1 MFILNPNIKILNKSI
16 KIIKAD
22 CSLSKHHVSSSKG
35 YTDEAIAYLIQG
47 TIKGTPV
54 VYAVLQFQSH
64 NDIYISDELLDID
77 LAWNEGVDFL
87 QELGFYLD
95 KISEDDIKQRP
106 IFNEPSLHDKEI
118 EDILGDVDEDIPE
131 KNLNN
136 TNSLNN
142 NSVNSKQI
150 SPKDKNEIVTYL
162 SFY

>member
-1 MFILNPNIKILNKSI
+1 MFILNPNIKILNKNI
-16 KIIKAD
+16 KIINAD

-35 YTDEAIAYLIQG
+35 YTDEAIAYLIKG
-47 TIKGTPV
+47 NIKGTPV
-54 VYAVLQFQSH
+54 VYAVKISNCF

-77 LAWNEGVDFL
+77 LAWSEGVDFL

-95 KISEDDIKQRP
+95 KISEDEIKLRP

-118 EDILGDVDEDIPE
+118 EDILGDIDEDIPQ
-131 KNLNN
+131 NQVNN
-136 TNSLNN
+136 TNTLNN